1 MTTPMAA
8 PIDYDPIEEIERICV
23 EFEGRRVTPASRH
36 DEMVRC
42 LTCVLQQHFGV
53 FTHFAPFR
61 GLYGD
66 ETGGGY
72 TCFYEPLPFKPYGT
86 REDFEPP
93 FHGKC
98 YLRKGEDGSGQHYDC
113 RLLSLQLQETPAL
126 RHIWDRIMPVMEW
139 NPYPHRAGMLE
150 IIPWLCHKECVRL
163 EPILEVIRHNPR
175 TLRMCPQGEEEG
187 VTFLERLHDAFAE
200 ALRLL
205 HGVLC
210 ILHPVLALQHP
221 DYIITP
227 QNPPPPLDTTT
238 VHYMEEDLGDA
249 LMSLREAQRL
259 KSGLKEWALCLDLG
273 GTSALNALDDRITS
287 DFALKMME
295 DLALPPEHQTAL
307 LDLFDAECRRLIP
320 SAYVDTPLAWANMHM
335 GSITMN
341 ACLQDWREDFRP
353 AGRERLYLERCH
365 LDVLNMADALGIDLD
380 AMSGPMPRKAEY
392 SKAE

>member
-1 MTTPMAA
+1 MAA
-8 PIDYDPIEEIERICV
+8 PIDYDPIDEIERICL
-23 EFEGRRVTPASRH
+23 EFEGRVDHPESRRG
-36 DEMVRC
+36 EMHRC

-53 FTHFAPFR
+53 FPHTAPVHAM
-61 GLYGD
+61 YSD
-66 ETGGGY
+66 EDEHLY
-72 TCFYEPLPFKPYGT
+72 TCFYEPPPFKPYLTCGGYVPSYYGT
-86 REDFEPP
+86 
-93 FHGKC
+93 C
-98 YLRKGEDGSGQHYDC
+98 LRTDSGNCTGRHYDN

-126 RHIWDRIMPVMEW
+126 RHLSDRIIPIMEW
-139 NPYPHRAGMLE
+139 QPHPPYPSMLG

-175 TLRMCPQGEEEG
+175 TLRMRPQGEEE

-221 DYIITP
+221 DSITT
-227 QNPPPPLDTTT
+227 QNPPPPPDTTTTTT
-238 VHYMEEDLGDA
+238 VHYTEEDLGDA
-249 LMSLREAQRL
+249 LTSLHEAQRL
-259 KSGLKEWALCLDLG
+259 TSGLNQWAL
-273 GTSALNALDDRITS
+273 SLNLDDTSGPNGSITS

-295 DLALPPEHQTAL
+295 DLALPLEHQTAL

-365 LDVLNMADALGIDLD
+365 LDVLNVADALGIDLD
-380 AMSGPMPRKAEY
+380 AISGPMPRKAE
-392 SKAE
+392 